1 MLKQNYIKCRDI
13 HIDNCRTEISRKMI
27 SILYVLLKCLI
38 TIHFSKHK
46 HVMKPK
52 AEISDLYMCT
62 CFDLFIFIFI
72 FFVKYE
78 KKIQIFFHNISSYAS
93 FIWFSYVND
102 LQHIRCS
109 QLISFDIFSWFPYD
123 CVKDVIYTSNL
134 MPL

>member
-93 FIWFSYVND
+93 FI
-102 LQHIRCS
+102 
-109 QLISFDIFSWFPYD
+109 
-123 CVKDVIYTSNL
+123 
-134 MPL
+134 